1 MHSVH
6 LLPLVQEVLAEAG
19 VAVPS
24 AVAFARGPGPFTGGR
39 IVVATAQGLGL
50 SWECPLLPV
59 SSLAATA
66 YSGGEGK
73 SAVALGAGQGEVY
86 WATYAV
92 SGGEVTPLTGEEV
105 AEPTAVTV
113 PGGEGGPWVGVGDG
127 WASFATELTD
137 RLGVVPTKTAPDIE
151 PGAGAVAELGAA
163 QWAAGGAI
171 EPAQAVPTYLRASY
185 AER

>member
-19 VAVPS
+19 VAKPA

-50 SWECPLLPV
+50 SWGCPLLPV
-59 SSLAATA
+59 ASLAAAA
-66 YSGGEGK
+66 YAGGEGA

-86 WATYAV
+86 WATYRVDDA
-92 SGGEVTPLTGEEV
+92 GVTPLTTEEV
-105 AEPTAVTV
+105 AAPAAVTV
-113 PGGEGGPWVGVGDG
+113 PADEPGPWVGVGNG
-127 WASFATELTD
+127 WADFGAELAD
-137 RLGVVPTKTAPDIE
+137 RLGGTPIKTAPGVE
-151 PGAGAVAELGAA
+151 PGAEAVAGLGPAL
-163 QWAAGGAI
+163 WAAGGAI